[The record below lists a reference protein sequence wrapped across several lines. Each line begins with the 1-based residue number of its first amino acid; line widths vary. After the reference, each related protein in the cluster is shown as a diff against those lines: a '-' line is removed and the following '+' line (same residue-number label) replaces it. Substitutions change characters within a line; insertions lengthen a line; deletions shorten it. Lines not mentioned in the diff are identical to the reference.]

1 MSMSRC
7 RYALLTS
14 AVFVLKGL
22 SKSDAIKKT
31 VEVLSA
37 QLFRFTILEDIYDEK
52 NRLKSQTIKK
62 TD

>member
-31 VEVLSA
+31 AEVLSA
-37 QLFRFTILEDIYDEK
+37 QIFRFTILEDIYDEK